1 MLWYIIYTLY
11 IYISHS
17 CEALLFQ
24 YLNHVGDC
32 SVPSPS
38 ETRVFVL
45 CALGTVGHR
54 GRWWWVKG
62 DGCEGDGAQLDPNK
76 NHTDFSVSSISR
88 WSGYARPY
96 QYIPTLSAI
105 FFNIH
110 YSLFNILLLQYSTTY
125 TEYFQRNCIKCNR
138 QTPIYLQATH
148 ISRYFINS
156 NYEQIKYR

>member
-1 MLWYIIYTLY
+1 MIYYVYIIYIYPIHVRLCYSNTL
-11 IYISHS
+11 IMWVIVVCLSS
-17 CEALLFQ
+17 
-24 YLNHVGDC
+24 
-32 SVPSPS
+32 
-38 ETRVFVL
+38 RVFVL

-96 QYIPTLSAI
+96 QYISTLSAI

-110 YSLFNILLLQYSTTY
+110 YSLFNSLLLQYSTTY
-125 TEYFQRNCIKCNR
+125 TEHFQRNCIKCNR

-148 ISRYFINS
+148 IQVLHKFQLRTN
-156 NYEQIKYR
+156 QV